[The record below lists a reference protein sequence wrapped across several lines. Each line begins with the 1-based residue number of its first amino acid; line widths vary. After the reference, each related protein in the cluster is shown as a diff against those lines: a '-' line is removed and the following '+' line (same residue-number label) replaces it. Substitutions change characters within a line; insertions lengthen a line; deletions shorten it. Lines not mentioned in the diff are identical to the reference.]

1 MKRLIFATHNPG
13 KIGEMRQLV
22 ADLGMDV
29 LSADEAG
36 VHEDVE
42 EDGTTFAENA
52 LKKARFVASTT
63 GEWAVADDSGITID
77 ALGGRPGVYTAR
89 WAGEGASD
97 EELVRH
103 TLEQLKDVDE
113 GKRGASFHSVVALVS
128 PEGEEWTF
136 EGIVEG
142 TVVMSTRGTPR
153 PKLPY
158 DVLFCPIGHNHTF
171 AQMPDEEKNALSHRG
186 KAFEKL
192 KKFLQNKKTL

>member
-13 KIGEMRQLV
+13 KIEEMRQLV

-52 LKKARFVASTT
+52 FKKARFVASKT
-63 GEWAVADDSGITID
+63 GEWAVADDSGIMID
-77 ALGGRPGVYTAR
+77 ALAGRPGVYTAR

-103 TLEQLKDVDE
+103 TLEQLKDVEE
-113 GKRGASFHSVVALVS
+113 GKRGASFHSSRLGRQRGRNMFSRGLWKERWFLNHVGHIDRSFRMMFYFVRS
-128 PEGEEWTF
+128 DK
-136 EGIVEG
+136 IVRSQRCR
-142 TVVMSTRGTPR
+142 T
-153 PKLPY
+153 
-158 DVLFCPIGHNHTF
+158 
-171 AQMPDEEKNALSHRG
+171 
-186 KAFEKL
+186 
-192 KKFLQNKKTL
+192 NKKTP